1 MNLLLQLDCAE
12 APDALWLAVALASE
26 ADPAQMLCLAAA
38 AAAALGFSPL
48 TFSVPPPELFESPE
62 LVVLLGHREELRDV
76 RCLRFWEIDRWRFL
90 MEEPAARVTT
100 QG

>member
-12 APDALWLAVALASE
+12 APDALWLAVALPSE
-26 ADPAQMLCLAAA
+26 ADPAQMLCLVP

>member
-12 APDALWLAVALASE
+12 APDALWLAVALPSE
-26 ADPAQMLCLAAA
+26 ADPAQMLCLV

>member
-12 APDALWLAVALASE
+12 APGALWLAVALPSE
-26 ADPAQMLCLAAA
+26 ADPVQMLCLVA
-38 AAAALGFSPL
+38 AAAALGFSPPTL
-48 TFSVPPPELFESPE
+48 SVPPPELFESPE
-62 LVVLLGHREELRDV
+62 LVLLLGHREELRDV
-76 RCLRFWEIDRWRFL
+76 RCRRFWEMDRWRFL

>member
-12 APDALWLAVALASE
+12 APDALWLAVALPSE
-26 ADPAQMLCLAAA
+26 ADPAQMLCLVAAP
-38 AAAALGFSPL
+38 GVSPF
-48 TFSVPPPELFESPE
+48 TFSVPPPELFESPQ

-90 MEEPAARVTT
+90 MEEPAARVST